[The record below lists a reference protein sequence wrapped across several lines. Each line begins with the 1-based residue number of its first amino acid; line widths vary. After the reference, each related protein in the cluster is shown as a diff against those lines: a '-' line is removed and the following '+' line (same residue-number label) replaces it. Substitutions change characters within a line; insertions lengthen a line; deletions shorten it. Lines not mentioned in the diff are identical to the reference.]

1 MDVKTKYEA
10 DKRKDYDPI
19 VTAHT
24 ELTDNLNDDLIR
36 FQDEAYELGYKRGV
50 FTFSDAFTKLEK
62 AYRYQRAATQLRW
75 WIDWYTGMHGVVC
88 SDKQKAC
95 AKKAKEYNLKAADL
109 FKEAR
114 ATHGGK
120 SDV

>member
-36 FQDEAYELGYKRGV
+36 FQDESYELGYKRGV

-62 AYRYQRAATQLRW
+62 AYRYRR
-75 WIDWYTGMHGVVC
+75 VC
-88 SDKQKAC
+88 ENFQFEYWRGKHPKDVRQKVIL
-95 AKKAKEYNLKAADL
+95 KLHEYQEKANGL

-114 ATHGGK
+114 ATHGGLADE
-120 SDV
+120 S